1 MSITKT
7 AKQKLSVFIRA
18 VPFMTDFSK
27 KDIFNSTIKRH
38 SLKQVPRTLEQD
50 PKK

>member
-38 SLKQVPRTLEQD
+38 STQD
-50 PKK
+50 SGTGPQKISA